1 MKKGIFSAVLLFAG
15 LILSNEG
22 LAKENATKGEGVAAK
37 LNITSV
43 KALVKSKM
51 LEVQQ
56 CYTDLII
63 EGMAKSGS
71 VAVTWDIDDK
81 GTVQN
86 LVIKDN
92 TAKDQALGGCV
103 TEKVQ
108 NWVFTPAE
116 EGKTFSASYTF
127 KFGN

>member
-1 MKKGIFSAVLLFAG
+1 MKKGILIVTLMLAGISAW
-15 LILSNEG
+15 
-22 LAKENATKGEGVAAK
+22 AKKDSGPEK

-43 KALVKSKM
+43 RQVVKSKM
-51 LEVQQ
+51 LEVQK

-86 LVIKDN
+86 LTIKEN

-108 NWVFTPAE
+108 GWIFPPAE
-116 EGKTFSASYTF
+116 EGKTFLATYTF